1 MTKLNGLNNAIMQVA
16 YLLNGPT
23 FNLLFCCNIVLYLEK
38 VTSYE
43 KFSENLTP
51 EVEVVWKVLAF
62 YCYICEFL
70 NAEKYLNF

>member
-16 YLLNGPT
+16 YLLNGPM

-43 KFSENLTP
+43 TFSENLTP
-51 EVEVVWKVLAF
+51 EVQIVWKVLAF
-62 YCYICEFL
+62 
-70 NAEKYLNF
+70 